1 MARLRRKAKKSE
13 DADLAENVDLSDR
26 EHAWWAARPR
36 LTHTYGFDA
45 DTDAVADTREAPD
58 PEPADQSSWQFRPI
72 FQADGAGHIEQEPQH
87 QYQHHHQHE
96 HEHEHEQETRFDARD
111 LAEIFGE
118 ESAYRAL
125 GIEPGAPWADVVTNH
140 RRLAKLYHPDRL
152 LDADPI
158 TRAEGETKMRDANVA
173 YETLRRWSR
182 ETAGGAG

>member
-1 MARLRRKAKKSE
+1 MARLRRKARKSE

-36 LTHTYGFDA
+36 LTLTYGFDA
-45 DTDAVADTREAPD
+45 DAAGDTGEVPD
-58 PEPADQSSWQFRPI
+58 PEPADKSSWQFRPI
-72 FQADGAGHIEQEPQH
+72 FQADGAGHIEQEPQ
-87 QYQHHHQHE
+87 QEQA
-96 HEHEHEQETRFDARD
+96 QETRFDARD

-125 GIEPGAPWADVVTNH
+125 GLSPGAPWADVVTNH

-158 TRAEGETKMRDANVA
+158 TRAEGEAKMRDANVA

>member
-1 MARLRRKAKKSE
+1 VARLRRKAKKSE

-36 LTHTYGFDA
+36 LTLTYGFDA
-45 DTDAVADTREAPD
+45 DADTAGDTGEVPD
-58 PEPADQSSWQFRPI
+58 PAPADQSSWQFRPI

-87 QYQHHHQHE
+87 
-96 HEHEHEQETRFDARD
+96 EQETETQARHDARN

-125 GIEPGAPWADVVTNH
+125 GLSPGAPWADVVTNH

-158 TRAEGETKMRDANVA
+158 TRAEGEAKMRDANVA